1 MRRKLWAMIMCICMF
16 TTIFPVQAL
25 AADETPSYVAL
36 GDSITTGYGLS
47 DEEVAFPVLV
57 AGETGTTLT
66 NLAVDGETSASLLEK
81 MNDADVSAAVQSAD
95 VITLTIGG
103 NDLMNALYAYL
114 ADKDPTLGTPD
125 EIADKFSNGSFT
137 GNLPSLIEYII
148 SFPISEN
155 YTTALQNFESNL
167 KAIISQIKLY
177 NSDVKLVVATQ
188 YNPYGHIDTSMISI
202 FFDNIDVALAV
213 FETGVTA
220 LNKMINT
227 DINYSVADVYT
238 AFKNANT
245 AENQLCNA
253 SFSLSDI
260 DLDIHPN
267 AEGHKMIAEV
277 VIDAIGTLPTP
288 EPEPEN
294 ANIIIGGVGLY
305 GDATTPAY
313 AKTDNNGTVT
323 TSGASDTDY
332 NIKWDGTT
340 LTLRNAVITTSE
352 IQAISY
358 NNGEL
363 KIVLIGDNRIISTH
377 DLGIGIE
384 FYGERADLT
393 ISAQEADA
401 QLEVSGNAY
410 GIYSGSF
417 NPSDVVALTIES
429 GTIRSSKI
437 HVVSGIAIN
446 GGTVTANGGISTG
459 RKMTINN
466 TAMITAIATGSEAI
480 NAGFGITI
488 NGGEVIAS
496 RADGPAFTTNTDY
509 IEIVP
514 PENMSMTVQY
524 GESAAT
530 ATKKTY
536 SESTKIQSTVGT
548 ASYFHSYSDSVSEPT
563 ITGIAVSPKTATMQQ
578 GNSRQF
584 TAAVIG
590 SGDLSNMPVNWS
602 VNGSSSASNGTTI
615 DNGLLKV
622 AADEKAESLTVTA
635 SASNGNQ
642 TFSDTAAVTVTQVQA
657 SSVTVEPSEITL
669 MVGQTYQLEANVSPT
684 EAAVNVVWSSSD
696 PSIVNVDENGLV
708 TAIASGL
715 VNNAII
721 TAAVGSKVSKCM
733 VTIKEPNITI
743 GGVGFYSDGSTIA
756 YGRTTNDGTVI
767 AEGATESDYNIKWD
781 GSTLTLKN
789 ATINNKNSDGKNGEG
804 IASGQM
810 TTLVSEGQ
818 NTVTATTGRWGIS
831 YNHFNG
837 LTISGNGSLSVI
849 GGDYGIGSI
858 YDKSPLTIN
867 SGTVIAEGGECGID
881 SHGLIISGG
890 NVTAIGPKQ
899 GIYTMGSYNNVVI
912 NPIDGKPIAVTAG
925 ADAASA
931 AALAGSP
938 FTSATTITD
947 LLSSDMKYVHIEVKE
962 VPPSITTQP
971 QSATVTEGQQATFSV
986 AATGNGLSY
995 QWQKSADNGSS
1006 WTNIDGAISA
1016 TYITEATSLNMNGTQ
1031 YRCIVTTDDN
1041 ISTTSDPAILTVRKK
1056 TTPVVPDG
1064 PLTPSEP
1071 ANGPSTDESDGW
1083 ESIADELEAI
1093 VPDEQTESVT
1103 VDMNGTTDVPATVFK
1118 TIAGKDV
1125 DLTFDMGDDISWSV
1139 NGTDIPAD
1147 ANLSD
1152 LDLGVEMNSDGIPA
1166 NVINAITGELGTVQ
1180 LTLAHDGDFGFTMTL
1195 TAPLGVENAG
1205 YWANLYHYKVNGGE
1219 ADREDPLG
1227 DDEDAEQLTFET
1239 AAEID
1244 ADGSVSLPMSH
1255 ASQYAIVVDD
1265 HSHATIDLP
1274 FSDVSAD
1281 DWFYDP
1287 VVWIYNEGLMTGTSA
1302 TMFEPNTSTTRAM
1315 IVSMLARLE
1324 NVTGAES
1331 AGFSDVA
1338 DSDWYADAVNWAAS
1352 EGIVGGFGDNTFQ
1365 PNSPITREQ
1374 MASILYRYA
1383 EYKGLDVSARVDLS
1397 IYSDQPSAWAEDV
1410 MQWAVAEG
1418 LFNGVTDDQLQPQG
1432 NATRAQVAAILQRF
1446 LSE

>member
-1 MRRKLWAMIMCICMF
+1 MRRKLWAIVVCICML
-16 TTIFPVQAL
+16 TTIFSVQAL

-36 GDSITTGYGLS
+36 GDSITTGYGLTNK
-47 DEEVAFPVLV
+47 ETEAFPVLI

-66 NLAVDGETSASLLEK
+66 NLAEDGETSASLQTKLQTNESVK
-81 MNDADVSAAVQSAD
+81 TAVAGAD
-95 VITLTIGG
+95 VITITIGG

-114 ADKDPTLGTPD
+114 ADEDPKLGTPD

-137 GNLPSLIEYII
+137 GNLSSLIEYII
-148 SFPISEN
+148 SFPDSEN

-177 NSDVKLVVATQ
+177 NSDAKLVVATQ

-202 FFDNIDVALAV
+202 FFDDIDAALAV

-220 LNKMINT
+220 LNKIINT

-238 AFKNANT
+238 AFKKANT
-245 AENQLCNA
+245 AEDPLCNA
-253 SFSLSDI
+253 SFSLSSI
-260 DLDIHPN
+260 NLDFHPN
-267 AEGHKMIAEV
+267 AEGHKMIAGV
-277 VIDAIGTLPTP
+277 VADAIGTLPTP

-294 ANIIIGGVGLY
+294 ANITIGGVGLY
-305 GDATTPAY
+305 GDATTLAY
-313 AKTDNNGTVT
+313 AKTDNNGAVT

-340 LTLRNAVITTSE
+340 LTLKDAVITTSE

-358 NNGEL
+358 NNGDL

-417 NPSDVVALTIES
+417 NSSSVAALTFES

-437 HVVSGIAIN
+437 YVLSGIAIN
-446 GGTVTANGGISTG
+446 GGTVTANGGISTA

-480 NAGFGITI
+480 NAGLGITI

-496 RADGPAFTTNTDY
+496 RADGPAFTTYTDY

-530 ATKKTY
+530 ATSQTY
-536 SESTKIQSTVGT
+536 SKSTKIQSIVGT

-563 ITGIAVSPKTATMQQ
+563 ITGIAVSPKTATVQQ
-578 GNSRQF
+578 GDSRQF

-602 VNGSSSASNGTTI
+602 VNGSISASNGTTI

-635 SASNGNQ
+635 SASHGNQ

-669 MVGQTYQLEANVSPT
+669 MVGQTYQLEANVDPI
-684 EAAVNVVWSSSD
+684 EAAVNVVWSSNA
-696 PSIVNVDENGLV
+696 PSNVTVDENGLV
-708 TAIASGL
+708 TAIAAGL
-715 VNNAII
+715 DNHAII
-721 TAAVGSKVSKCM
+721 TAAVGSKVSKCT

-781 GSTLTLKN
+781 GSTLTLRN

-818 NTVTATTGRWGIS
+818 NTVIAIAGKRGIS
-831 YNHFNG
+831 YDHFNG

-849 GGDYGIGSI
+849 GGDYGIGSS
-858 YDKSPLTIN
+858 YDKSHLTIN
-867 SGTVIAEGGECGID
+867 SGTVIAKGGKCGID

-890 NVTAIGPKQ
+890 NVTATGHIQ
-899 GIYTMGSYNNVVI
+899 GIYTKGSINNVVI

-986 AATGNGLSY
+986 AATGNGLRY
-995 QWQKSADNGSS
+995 QWQRSTDGTDWADIS
-1006 WTNIDGAISA
+1006 GANNA
-1016 TYITEATSLNMNGTQ
+1016 VYTTDAITLSMNGTQ
-1031 YRCIVTTDDN
+1031 YRCIVKGVGG
-1041 ISTTSDPAILTVRKK
+1041 SVTSDAAILTVQE
-1056 TTPVVPDG
+1056 TTEAVDPPE
-1064 PLTPSEP
+1064 PSEPSTPPSRPTTPSEP
-1071 ANGPSTDESDGW
+1071 EPPSGPSTVDSEGW
-1083 ESIADELEAI
+1083 DSICEEITNAEEGD
-1093 VPDEQTESVT
+1093 SV
-1103 VDMNGTTDVPATVFK
+1103 VIDMGETSEVPAAVFEEV
-1118 TIAGKDV
+1118 AGMDV
-1125 DLTFDMGDDISWSV
+1125 DLTFDLGDGVRWSV

-1152 LDLGVEMNSDGIPA
+1152 LDLGVEMDTAGIPVDIIDTV
-1166 NVINAITGELGTVQ
+1166 NGKSGTVQ
-1180 LTLAHDGDFGFTMTL
+1180 VTLAHDGDFGFTMTL

-1205 YWANLYHYKVNGGE
+1205 YWANLYHY
-1219 ADREDPLG
+1219 
-1227 DDEDAEQLTFET
+1227 DEDADQLTFET

-1255 ASQYAIVVDD
+1255 ASQYAIVIDD

-1281 DWFYDP
+1281 DWFYAP

-1324 NVTGAES
+1324 GVTSAES
-1331 AGFSDVA
+1331 AGFSDVSG
-1338 DSDWYADAVNWAAS
+1338 SDWYATAVNWAAS
-1352 EGIVGGFGDNTFQ
+1352 EGIVGGFGDSTFQ

-1383 EYKGLDVSARVDLS
+1383 EYKGYDVSARADLS
-1397 IYSDQPSAWAEDV
+1397 AYSDQPSVWAEEV
-1410 MQWAVAEG
+1410 LSWAVAEG
-1418 LFNGVTDDQLQPQG
+1418 LLNGVTDDELQPQG
-1432 NATRAQVAAILQRF
+1432 QATRAQVAAILQRF